1 MHYTIN
7 ETRSRLTIHADPDD
21 RARLAEIKADDPDEW
36 GTIKCEGEILEPLI
50 CNSELEWINPAD
62 TGDLTDAPMLGIIG
76 GDEETTR
83 ERKGPCGAVQ
93 WGSDEE
99 GALYAPIL
107 ERWAFMSYEVRSFCD
122 DLLTTGE
129 AVFIN
134 GD

>member
-1 MHYTIN
+1 MQYTIN

-36 GTIKCEGEILEPLI
+36 GTTMSEGEILESLI
-50 CNSELEWINPAD
+50 CNSELQWINPAD
-62 TGDLTDAPMLGIIG
+62 TGDLTGAPMIGIRG
-76 GDEETTR
+76 EDET
-83 ERKGPCGAVQ
+83 
-93 WGSDEE
+93 
-99 GALYAPIL
+99 IL

>member
-21 RARLAEIKADDPDEW
+21 QEWLAEIKADDPDEL
-36 GTIKCEGEILEPLI
+36 GTSKSEGEILESLI
-50 CNSELEWINPAD
+50 CNSELEWIDPAD
-62 TGDLTDAPMLGIIG
+62 TGDLTDAPMLGIR
-76 GDEETTR
+76 GDDET
-83 ERKGPCGAVQ
+83 
-93 WGSDEE
+93 
-99 GALYAPIL
+99 IL
-107 ERWAFMSYEVRSFCD
+107 ERWAFMSYQVRSFCD